1 MNVSINSAFEIALQ
15 TAASLYEG
23 MPAKL
28 LLVVVL
34 GVLCF
39 AGYRLLHWASA
50 LYGALA
56 GVCLGVGL
64 TGVLGS
70 LNVTN
75 GGLALSSAAM
85 LVLGI
90 VLGVI
95 AYRVTH
101 IGVFLACGVIGA
113 LVGYVPGA
121 FAGEAFKGGF
131 VLVLL
136 VCFVLFGV
144 TGILFHEQAYVIA
157 TGLSGIPAGII
168 LAQMVGIASVP
179 VQLLLGV
186 ILTVAGLAVQIILSR
201 RAAEKLRQAEE
212 AMQDTDPHLPIQQ
225 EPEEPDTIDTISDT
239 VARRIDLSAPTIPPF
254 LFAEQSEEPEEA
266 DDRTMAISNPDMPQ
280 EPDEPEEADTRTM
293 VLPQTDIQQET
304 EVKTQEKPVE
314 KRKKRSIFEVF
325 SEEDSGEQP
334 EEADTRTMVLPQTDV
349 QQEIEV
355 KTQEKPAEEHKKRSI
370 FEIFSEEDSGEQPAE
385 EESNPVLAEEKSAE
399 KFSLEALLTACDDDT
414 NRVKRA
420 EEPKQENEAEEKTK
434 KPELTPEQKEQRKQN
449 ALTVTFAVVIAAAS
463 IVFAALGVQHVE
475 VLLALCFCMYLAE
488 RYRLAAFGF
497 AVLAVRRL
505 YDAIVFLMQGGQL
518 LEAMTDAV
526 IGATFI
532 ILTLHMLRTYTN
544 NKNQTEDK
552 EESQDA

>member
-34 GVLCF
+34 GILCF

-56 GVCLGVGL
+56 GVCLGIGL

-121 FAGEAFKGGF
+121 FAGEAFQNGF
-131 VLVLL
+131 ALVLL

-144 TGILFHEQAYVIA
+144 TGMLFREQAYMIV
-157 TGLSGIPAGII
+157 TGLSGVPAGII

-179 VQLLLGV
+179 VQLLLGIV
-186 ILTVAGLAVQIILSR
+186 LTIAGLAVQIILPR
-201 RAAEKLRQAEE
+201 RAEEKLRQAED
-212 AMQDTDPHLPIQQ
+212 AMQDTDPHLSIQQ

-239 VARRIDLSAPTIPPF
+239 VAQRIDLSAPAIPPF
-254 LFAEQSEEPEEA
+254 LFAEQPEEPEEA
-266 DDRTMAISNPDMPQ
+266 DDRTMAIPNSDMPQ
-280 EPDEPEEADTRTM
+280 ESDEPEEADTRTM
-293 VLPQTDIQQET
+293 ILPQT
-304 EVKTQEKPVE
+304 
-314 KRKKRSIFEVF
+314 
-325 SEEDSGEQP
+325 GEQP
-334 EEADTRTMVLPQTDV
+334 EEA
-349 QQEIEV
+349 
-355 KTQEKPAEEHKKRSI
+355 
-370 FEIFSEEDSGEQPAE
+370 
-385 EESNPVLAEEKSAE
+385 ESSPVLAEEKSAE
-399 KFSLEALLTACDDDT
+399 KFSLQELSMACDDDT
-414 NRVKRA
+414 NMVKRA
-420 EEPKQENEAEEKTK
+420 EEPKQENEAAEKTK
-434 KPELTPEQKEQRKQN
+434 KPELTPEQRERRKQN

-488 RYRLAAFGF
+488 RYCLAAFGF

-532 ILTLHMLRTYTN
+532 ILTLHMLRTYAN
-544 NKNQTEDK
+544 DKRK
-552 EESQDA
+552 EEKTQEE

>member
-1 MNVSINSAFEIALQ
+1 MNVSINSAFGIALQ

-23 MPAKL
+23 MLAKL
-28 LLVVVL
+28 LLLLVM

-70 LNVTN
+70 LGVTN

-90 VLGVI
+90 VLGAV

-101 IGVFLACGVIGA
+101 LGIFLACGTIGA

-121 FAGEAFKGGF
+121 FVGEIFKGGF

-144 TGILFHEQAYVIA
+144 TGVLFHAPAYVIA
-157 TGLSGIPAGII
+157 TSLSGIPAGVV
-168 LAQMVGIASVP
+168 LAQLLGVASVP
-179 VQLLLGV
+179 VQLLIGM
-186 ILTVAGLAVQIILSR
+186 IATIAGLAVQIILPR
-201 RAAEKLRQAEE
+201 RAENKQKRAEE

-239 VARRIDLSAPTIPPF
+239 VAEHIDLSAPAAPQF
-254 LFAEQSEEPEEA
+254 LFPEQEEEEEHEEDKPKEAEAPPQAQEPNEPEQV
-266 DDRTMAISNPDMPQ
+266 DSS
-280 EPDEPEEADTRTM
+280 TM
-293 VLPQTDIQQET
+293 VLPQSEAESKPAQP
-304 EVKTQEKPVE
+304 VKQDD
-314 KRKKRSIFEVF
+314 KKSIFDLILNKEAI
-325 SEEDSGEQP
+325 EEQAKQNEASDEP
-334 EEADTRTMVLPQTDV
+334 EAAT
-349 QQEIEV
+349 
-355 KTQEKPAEEHKKRSI
+355 
-370 FEIFSEEDSGEQPAE
+370 
-385 EESNPVLAEEKSAE
+385 VLAEEKPAQPTE
-399 KFSLEALLTACDDDT
+399 KFSLEELLEACDEDT
-414 NRVKRA
+414 NVVKKA
-420 EEPKQENEAEEKTK
+420 EQQKKAKKQKTR
-434 KPELTPEQKEQRKQN
+434 LTPEQREQRKQN
-449 ALTVTFAVVIAAAS
+449 ALTVVFAVVIVAAA

-475 VLLALCFCMYLAE
+475 VLLALCFCMYLGE

-505 YDAIVFLMQGGQL
+505 YDAIVFFMQGGQVF
-518 LEAMTDAV
+518 EALTDAV

-532 ILTLHMLRTYTN
+532 ILTLHMLRTYSEY
-544 NKNQTEDK
+544 KHKTE
-552 EESQDA
+552 EE